1 VLTIDVLPDDVLLA
15 IFDELGVVDQSVYL
29 IEATSLQ
36 DRKIRA
42 WWQSPVHV
50 CRRWRGL
57 IFGSPRSLNVQLRC
71 TTRTPARE
79 TLDVWPALPLYIRGN
94 VDKRTVDNAIAELEL
109 SDRIS
114 QMELCCFTN
123 PQIESLCRAM
133 EVPFPELIR
142 LFLSFRDLSHAPVL
156 PDSFLGGSTPRLRFL
171 ALNFIPFPGLP
182 KLLLSSI
189 HLVGLCL
196 RNIPLSGYISPEAM
210 VTCLSMLTSLEDLEI
225 KFQSSQSFPDQEN
238 RRSLSPTRSILPAL
252 TCLEFKGVNEYLEDL
267 VARIDTPRLRRLEVA
282 FFNDIEFHTPEL
294 IRFVSRSSTIGAPN
308 EARVFFG
315 SQIASFRQASRF
327 GYFEVGIL
335 CREPVRQFSSLAQ
348 ICTTSL
354 PLLSATENL
363 FISEGYD
370 SPLDWRDDIEWLEFL
385 RLFTAVKNLYLS
397 KQYAPRVAPALQEI
411 TGGGTAEVLTALQNL
426 YLEGFQPSESVEEG
440 IKRFISARQLTNQPV
455 TISVWDR
462 LGAGGVGGGR

>member
-1 VLTIDVLPDDVLLA
+1 MLPDDVLLVIFEFCVVGRSGHLVEA
-15 IFDELGVVDQSVYL
+15 I
-29 IEATSLQ
+29 SLQ
-36 DRKIRA
+36 EMRVRE
-42 WWQSPVHV
+42 WWQLLVPV

-57 IFGSPRSLNVQLRC
+57 VFGSPRSLNLQLRC

-79 TLDVWPALPLYIRGN
+79 TLDVWPALPLCIRGN
-94 VDKRTVDNAIAELEL
+94 VDETSVDNVIAQLKL

-114 QMELCCFTN
+114 QIELCCFTN
-123 PQIESLCRAM
+123 PQIESLCTAM

-196 RNIPLSGYISPEAM
+196 HNIPLSGYISPEAM
-210 VTCLSMLTSLEDLEI
+210 VTCLSMLTSLDDLEI
-225 KFQSSQSFPDQEN
+225 KFESPRSFPDQEN
-238 RRSLSPTRSILPAL
+238 RRSLPPTRSILPAL
-252 TCLEFKGVNEYLEDL
+252 MWLVFKGVVGYLEDL
-267 VARIDTPRLRRLEVA
+267 VARIDTPRLRRVEA
-282 FFNDIEFHTPEL
+282 TFFHDIDFNTPEL
-294 IRFVSRSSTIGAPN
+294 IRFVSRSSTLRAPN
-308 EARVFFG
+308 KAHVFFD
-315 SQIASFRQASRF
+315 SQTASVKLQSQASNEE
-327 GYFEVGIL
+327 YFEVTIS
-335 CREPVRQFSSLAQ
+335 CREPVWQLSSLAQ

-354 PLLSATENL
+354 PLLSTMENL

-370 SPLDWRDDIEWLEFL
+370 PPLDWGDGIENIGWLEL
-385 RLFTAVKNLYLS
+385 LPPFTSVKNLYLS
-397 KQYAPRVAPALQEI
+397 KQFAPRIAPALQEI

-455 TISVWDR
+455 AISVWDR
-462 LGAGGVGGGR
+462 